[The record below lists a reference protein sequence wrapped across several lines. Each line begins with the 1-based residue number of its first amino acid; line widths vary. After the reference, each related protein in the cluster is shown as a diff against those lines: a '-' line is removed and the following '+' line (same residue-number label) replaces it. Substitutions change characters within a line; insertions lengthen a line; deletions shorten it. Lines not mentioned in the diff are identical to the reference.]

1 MVSSGPSQHQAG
13 LGPHTS
19 MQGPAQMRAAS
30 WAYGSRKKAIPKPD
44 VCRFTAGRPVPCTKA
59 LLLYLVPYFLN
70 AHLKCAAQ
78 SSFAASK
85 TSSPVTL
92 YRLWV

>member
-1 MVSSGPSQHQAG
+1 MVSLGPSQPQAG

-19 MQGPAQMRAAS
+19 MQGQAHMRAAS
-30 WAYGSRKKAIPKPD
+30 WAYGSRKGHIPAPAYAASRQDALCPALKPY
-44 VCRFTAGRPVPCTKA
+44 
-59 LLLYLVPYFLN
+59 LLYLIPYFLN
-70 AHLKCAAQ
+70 ARLKCAAQ

-85 TSSPVTL
+85 TSSPLTP